1 MIPLKELKIAKN
13 QKYIFTN
20 IGIPKI
26 NLKDIF
32 DNSNK
37 AKIIININLV

>member
-1 MIPLKELKIAKN
+1 MIPLKELKITKN
-13 QKYIFTN
+13 QKYFFNN

-26 NLKDIF
+26 NFKDIF

-37 AKIIININLV
+37 AKIIININLS